1 MNIYNKCPSKSYYFL
16 VIDTTLASNS
26 PLRFRKNLLEIIKKN
41 YLWQL
46 MIRLAEKLQYSINRE
61 VAKISAFSFG
71 KIDKYEDLNFKWKPN
86 VLIPF

>member
-1 MNIYNKCPSKSYYFL
+1 
-16 VIDTTLASNS
+16 
-26 PLRFRKNLLEIIKKN
+26 
-41 YLWQL
+41 

-71 KIDKYEDLNFKWKPN
+71 KIDKYEDLNFKSKPN

>member
-1 MNIYNKCPSKSYYFL
+1 MFQKES
-16 VIDTTLASNS
+16 
-26 PLRFRKNLLEIIKKN
+26 FRDNKKN

-71 KIDKYEDLNFKWKPN
+71 KIDKYEDLNFKSKPN